1 MNSKKKKRY
10 VAMKIMELISNVVTR
25 DVSSA
30 LLVQLYF
37 SFGLFVHEAVAR
49 VVITA
54 LHEHVMP
61 RMRRVALPRL
71 HWRWRRRYLSQPAS
85 PAPYFQHN
93 KYPGAL
99 FLLHVDVVRA

>member
-1 MNSKKKKRY
+1 M
-10 VAMKIMELISNVVTR
+10 
-25 DVSSA
+25 
-30 LLVQLYF
+30 LVQLYF

-71 HWRWRRRYLSQPAS
+71 AMAVVTAFPIA
-85 PAPYFQHN
+85 AGI
-93 KYPGAL
+93 PGAIFSTEQVSRRPVL
-99 FLLHVDVVRA
+99 AARRCCEGVSTLCAITPGFVSCSFP